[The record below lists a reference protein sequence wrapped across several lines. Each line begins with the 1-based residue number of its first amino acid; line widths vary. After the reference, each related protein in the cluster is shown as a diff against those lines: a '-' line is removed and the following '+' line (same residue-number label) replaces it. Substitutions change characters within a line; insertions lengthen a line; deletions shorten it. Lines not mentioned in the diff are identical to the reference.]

1 MHSTGI
7 LPEKAA
13 SDTAGDA
20 ELAGRA
26 AEGDHGAFETIMR
39 RHNRL
44 LFRAARSILKNDEE
58 AEDAVQEAYLQAF
71 HALGSFRA
79 EARLSTWLVR
89 IAVNQ
94 ALGRLRKRSAADV
107 IPLDSAMEAAQ
118 THSEAWMEQDPSGQ
132 PESAAARAQLR
143 KLIEARIDKLPE
155 AFRPVFVLRAIEEL
169 TVEETA
175 AALGIPEATVRSR
188 FFRARSL
195 MREGLSR
202 DMDLGYED
210 AFSFD
215 GERCD
220 RIVEGVMA
228 KIKEGGTPGPS

>member
-1 MHSTGI
+1 MNTLSSQPKSVP
-7 LPEKAA
+7 PERMA
-13 SDTAGDA
+13 DL
-20 ELAGRA
+20 ELAACA
-26 AEGDHGAFETIMR
+26 AGGDHRAFETIMR

-44 LFRAARSILKNDEE
+44 LFRAARSILQNDEE
-58 AEDAVQEAYLQAF
+58 AEDAVQDAYLQAF

-94 ALGRLRKRSAADV
+94 ALGRLRKRSADV
-107 IPLDSAMEAAQ
+107 ISLDGVMDAPKAR
-118 THSEAWMEQDPSGQ
+118 TEAWMEQDPNDR
-132 PESAAARAQLR
+132 PEAAAARAELR

-155 AFRPVFVLRAIEEL
+155 AFRPVFVLRAVEEL

-175 AALGIPEATVRSR
+175 AALGIPEATVRTR

-195 MREGLSR
+195 LREGLSR
-202 DMDLGYED
+202 DMDMAYED

-220 RIVEGVMA
+220 RIVECVLA
-228 KIKEGGTPGPS
+228 KLKEGGYNNRR